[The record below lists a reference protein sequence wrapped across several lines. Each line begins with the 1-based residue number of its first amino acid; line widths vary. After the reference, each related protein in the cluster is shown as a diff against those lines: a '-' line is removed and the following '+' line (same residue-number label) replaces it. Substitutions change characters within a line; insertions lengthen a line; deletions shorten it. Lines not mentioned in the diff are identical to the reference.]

1 MPWRCLEVRFWVS
14 IPNYQAK
21 LGNIYTEAL
30 AMSAAECS
38 SDELH
43 SRHLQ
48 VGSRS
53 LASSHNTNHSLFFAR
68 SCRCRCFWG
77 DAGSY
82 RGTVYT
88 HTCKHTLAHSLTHM
102 CVCVCVYT
110 YVCVCI
116 YTYFCMKYTHPRHLY
131 VKYAHTHTHSHTHTH
146 TLGVGVFGAS
156 RIVQRQRGVTQR
168 SAGDGGGRRP
178 TSRPAARARRR
189 AVVNTSK
196 NKKQK

>member
-102 CVCVCVYT
+102 CVCVCVCIHT
-110 YVCVCI
+110 CVCVYI
-116 YTYFCMKYTHPRHLY
+116 HIF
-131 VKYAHTHTHSHTHTH
+131 V
-146 TLGVGVFGAS
+146 
-156 RIVQRQRGVTQR
+156 
-168 SAGDGGGRRP
+168 
-178 TSRPAARARRR
+178 
-189 AVVNTSK
+189 
-196 NKKQK
+196 